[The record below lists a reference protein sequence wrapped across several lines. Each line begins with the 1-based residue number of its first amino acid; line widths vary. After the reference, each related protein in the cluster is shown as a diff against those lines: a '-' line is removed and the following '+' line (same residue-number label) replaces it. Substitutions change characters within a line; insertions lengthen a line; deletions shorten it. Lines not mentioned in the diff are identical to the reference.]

1 MGPVVTARPP
11 QTLYVTIRRDELRL
25 LKEERDLLLDEV
37 TQLRLQLQH
46 AQLPYQGQALAR

>member
-37 TQLRLQLQH
+37 MQLRMQLQH
-46 AQLPYQGQALAR
+46 AQLPHQSQALAR

>member
-37 TQLRLQLQH
+37 TQLRMQLQH
-46 AQLPYQGQALAR
+46 AQLSHQSQAVAR

>member
-37 TQLRLQLQH
+37 TQLRMQLHQ
-46 AQLPYQGQALAR
+46 AQLSYQGQALAR

>member
-1 MGPVVTARPP
+1 MGPVVTTRPP

-37 TQLRLQLQH
+37 MQLRMQLQH
-46 AQLPYQGQALAR
+46 AQLPHQSQAVAR

>member
-37 TQLRLQLQH
+37 MQLRMQLQH
-46 AQLPYQGQALAR
+46 AQLPYQSQSLAR

>member
-37 TQLRLQLQH
+37 MQLRMQLQP
-46 AQLPYQGQALAR
+46 AQLPHQSQSLAR